1 MQWILGSFFL
11 FYFPF
16 WLQLVSLGEGK
27 WKIEIFK
34 VKSILAINVARWE
47 WSSRSKGLV
56 LRLLTSVIC
65 ISGGYMY
72 TYVGGYFGLFFQ
84 DQRLYFW
91 LFLVTLPVRLGI
103 RAVRRILPPPALI
116 FSITVAVFHILIC
129 ETSAERY
136 LFILYFSIKT
146 LLVSSPKQ
154 NFLKL
159 FLLGNV
165 PILMPLFVSLVVL
178 SWRTNDRL
186 WGY

>member
-103 RAVRRILPPPALI
+103 RAVRRILPPPCFDFQYYCSCISYTYLWN
-116 FSITVAVFHILIC
+116 FS
-129 ETSAERY
+129 R
-136 LFILYFSIKT
+136 K
-146 LLVSSPKQ
+146 
-154 NFLKL
+154 
-159 FLLGNV
+159 
-165 PILMPLFVSLVVL
+165 VSLYPLLQHKNLIGLL
-178 SWRTNDRL
+178 SKTKFFKDVSFGECTNFDATVCQL
-186 WGY
+186 SCSFLENKW